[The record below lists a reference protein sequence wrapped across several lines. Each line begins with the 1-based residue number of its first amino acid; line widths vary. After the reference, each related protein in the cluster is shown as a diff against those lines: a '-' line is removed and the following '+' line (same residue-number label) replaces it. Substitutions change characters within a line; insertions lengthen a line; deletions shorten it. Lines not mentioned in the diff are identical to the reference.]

1 MFWECGN
8 RQCSIRVATGCKLP
22 SKLLPTISAPNP
34 LLAFVPSTL
43 PVGACFT
50 CAPPSSPTVPLQL
63 NPHLYYR
70 KWCYVE
76 EIIYIPCDRKHKV
89 RGTCTLRL

>member
-1 MFWECGN
+1 L
-8 RQCSIRVATGCKLP
+8 ATPHTAAALP
-22 SKLLPTISAPNP
+22 SPAHP
-34 LLAFVPSTL
+34 AFRCSYSRP
-43 PVGACFT
+43 
-50 CAPPSSPTVPLQL
+50 QL

-89 RGTCTLRL
+89 RLQQHACHAARLLAAATWPS